1 MKKNLL
7 LLGAVVALGTG
18 VSFAV
23 AHWVV
28 CRHASPTSAFG
39 VQDVTWLKREL
50 KLNKT
55 QTADIE
61 KATREFQI
69 QLNRLCA
76 VHCAARFALGDELAK
91 PKVDI
96 EKSQACVEQMNA
108 AQAKAEQ
115 ATLVHILKVRSL
127 LTDEQVHRYSVIIGQ
142 QVCTMPMGTP

>member
-7 LLGAVVALGTG
+7 LIGVIIAFGIS

-28 CRHASPTSAFG
+28 CRHAAPTTAFRG
-39 VQDVTWLKREL
+39 QDVTWLKREL
-50 KLNKT
+50 KLNET
-55 QTADIE
+55 QTAAIE
-61 KATREFQI
+61 KVSREFQI
-69 QLNRLCA
+69 QLNTLCA
-76 VHCAARFALGDELAK
+76 AHCAARFALGDELAK
-91 PKVDI
+91 PKVDL

-108 AQAKAEQ
+108 AQAKAER

-127 LTDEQVHRYSVIIGQ
+127 LTDEQVQRYSLIIGQ